1 MDALRARRLP
11 VTSRSLMLII
21 PILILLVLSVIWNVW
36 QYRLVKQARQL
47 ALATEREKAQQVATE
62 AAHIEAWRKKKAEDA
77 AALQRTQ
84 QLYREI
90 ENLSQLSDQLSDQL
104 YAQPVQQLT
113 PPSSDEAP
121 KGPP

>member
-1 MDALRARRLP
+1 MDALRARRFP

-36 QYRLVKQARQL
+36 QYRLVKQAQQL
-47 ALATEREKAQQVATE
+47 ALATERAKAQQVATE
-62 AAHIEAWRKKKAEDA
+62 AAHIEARRKKKAEDA

-90 ENLSQLSDQLSDQL
+90 ENLSQLSDQL

-113 PPSSDEAP
+113 PPSSDKAANGSP
-121 KGPP
+121 

>member
-36 QYRLVKQARQL
+36 QYRLVEQARQL
-47 ALATEREKAQQVATE
+47 ALATEREKAQQVVTE
-62 AAHIEAWRKKKAEDA
+62 AAHIEARRTKKAEDA

-90 ENLSQLSDQLSDQL
+90 ENLSLLSDQLH
-104 YAQPVQQLT
+104 AQSAQQLT
-113 PPSSDEAP
+113 PPSSAEAAN
-121 KGPP
+121 GPP

>member
-62 AAHIEAWRKKKAEDA
+62 AAHIEARRKKKAEDA

-104 YAQPVQQLT
+104 HAQPVQQLT
-113 PPSSDEAP
+113 PPSSDEAAN
-121 KGPP
+121 GPP